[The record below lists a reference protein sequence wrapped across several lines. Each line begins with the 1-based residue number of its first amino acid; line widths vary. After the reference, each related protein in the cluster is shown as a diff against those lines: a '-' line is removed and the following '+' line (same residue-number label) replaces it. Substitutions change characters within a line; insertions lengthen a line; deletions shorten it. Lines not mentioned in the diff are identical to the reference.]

1 MWDKEERILDNNK
14 KETENSINFKEHNLK
29 LRKVME
35 ELAGLL
41 KEISQ
46 EQPEAVKMA
55 YDAIPE
61 LMYTYGRTAYHLG
74 YSDGILTGNVKTGG
88 RTVFTL
94 GDMCNLVIIYDAVKQ
109 LNITVLG
116 SMEARSKNEGI
127 LGALDRVYDVIAS
140 GAGTGLP
147 GDEETSFIGQVLDDR
162 TKTAEERAKLL
173 LGITI

>member
-1 MWDKEERILDNNK
+1 MDNSK
-14 KETENSINFKEHNLK
+14 KKTETSINFKEHNLK

-35 ELAGLL
+35 ELSALL
-41 KEISQ
+41 KETSQ
-46 EQPEAVKMA
+46 EQPEAVNMA
-55 YDAIPE
+55 YDAMPE
-61 LMYTYGRTAYHLG
+61 LMYTYGMTAYHMG
-74 YSDGILTGNVKTGG
+74 YSDGILTGTEDGKTGG

-94 GDMCNLVIIYDAVKQ
+94 EDMCNLVIIYDAVKQ

-140 GAGTGLP
+140 GTGMEIKLP
-147 GDEETSFIGQVLDDR
+147 GGEEEAGFIGHVLDDR

>member
-1 MWDKEERILDNNK
+1 MDNSK
-14 KETENSINFKEHNLK
+14 KKTETSINFKEHNLK

-35 ELAGLL
+35 ELSALL
-41 KEISQ
+41 KETSQ
-46 EQPEAVKMA
+46 EQPEAVSMA

-61 LMYTYGRTAYHLG
+61 LMYTYGMTAYHLG
-74 YSDGILTGNVKTGG
+74 YSDGILTGTEDGKTGG

-127 LGALDRVYDVIAS
+127 LGALDRVYDIITS

-147 GDEETSFIGQVLDDR
+147 GDEEARFIGQILNDR
-162 TKTAEERAKLL
+162 TKTAKERAKLL

>member
-1 MWDKEERILDNNK
+1 MDNSK
-14 KETENSINFKEHNLK
+14 KKTETSINFKEHNLK

-35 ELAGLL
+35 ELSALL
-41 KEISQ
+41 KETSQ

-55 YDAIPE
+55 YDAMPE
-61 LMYTYGRTAYHLG
+61 LMYTYGITAYHLG
-74 YSDGILTGNVKTGG
+74 YSDGVLTGTEDGKTGG

-116 SMEARSKNEGI
+116 NMEARSKNKGI
-127 LGALDRVYDVIAS
+127 LGALDRVYDIITS

-147 GDEETSFIGQVLDDR
+147 GDEEARFIGQVLDDR

>member
-1 MWDKEERILDNNK
+1 MDNSK
-14 KETENSINFKEHNLK
+14 KKTETSINFKEHNLK

-35 ELAGLL
+35 ELSALL
-41 KEISQ
+41 KETPQ

-61 LMYTYGRTAYHLG
+61 LMYTYGMTAYHLG

-94 GDMCNLVIIYDAVKQ
+94 EDMCNLVIIYDAVKQ

-140 GAGTGLP
+140 GTGMEIKLSGGEEEAG
-147 GDEETSFIGQVLDDR
+147 FIGHVLDDR

>member
-1 MWDKEERILDNNK
+1 MDNSK
-14 KETENSINFKEHNLK
+14 KKTETSINFKEHNLK

-35 ELAGLL
+35 ELSALL
-41 KEISQ
+41 KETSQ
-46 EQPEAVKMA
+46 EQPEAVSMA

-61 LMYTYGRTAYHLG
+61 LMYTYGMTAYHLG
-74 YSDGILTGNVKTGG
+74 YSDGILTGTEDGKTGG

-116 SMEARSKNEGI
+116 NMEARSKNEGI
-127 LGALDRVYDVIAS
+127 LGALDRVYDIITS

-147 GDEETSFIGQVLDDR
+147 GDEEARFIGQVLDDR

>member
-1 MWDKEERILDNNK
+1 MDNNK
-14 KETENSINFKEHNLK
+14 KKTENSINFKEHNLK

-35 ELAGLL
+35 ELSALL
-41 KEISQ
+41 KETSQ

-55 YDAIPE
+55 YDAMPE
-61 LMYTYGRTAYHLG
+61 LMYTYGMTAYHLG
-74 YSDGILTGNVKTGG
+74 YSDGVLTGTEDGKTGG

-116 SMEARSKNEGI
+116 NMEARSKNKGI
-127 LGALDRVYDVIAS
+127 LGALDRVYDIITS

-147 GDEETSFIGQVLDDR
+147 GDEEARFIGQVLDDR

>member
-1 MWDKEERILDNNK
+1 MDNSK
-14 KETENSINFKEHNLK
+14 KKTETSINFKEHNLK

-35 ELAGLL
+35 ELSALL
-41 KEISQ
+41 KETSQ
-46 EQPEAVKMA
+46 EQPEAVNMA
-55 YDAIPE
+55 YDAMPE
-61 LMYTYGRTAYHLG
+61 LMYTYGMTAYHMG
-74 YSDGILTGNVKTGG
+74 YSDGILTGTEDGKTGG

-127 LGALDRVYDVIAS
+127 LGALDRVYDIITS

-147 GDEETSFIGQVLDDR
+147 GDEEARFIGQVLNDR

>member
-1 MWDKEERILDNNK
+1 MDNSK
-14 KETENSINFKEHNLK
+14 KKTETSINFKEHNLK

-35 ELAGLL
+35 ELSALL
-41 KEISQ
+41 KETSQ
-46 EQPEAVKMA
+46 EQPEAVSMA

-61 LMYTYGRTAYHLG
+61 LMYTYGMTAYHLG
-74 YSDGILTGNVKTGG
+74 YSDGILTDTEDGKTGC

-127 LGALDRVYDVIAS
+127 LGALDRVYDIITS

-147 GDEETSFIGQVLDDR
+147 GDEEARFIGQVLNDR